1 MKTGRTTSE
10 ENSNKV
16 RRSGHSHRKLS
27 PKMKRRLR
35 RERKKARVRGLS
47 CEHYHARM
55 PNPAVAKEAEEAGMG
70 LAQYVERKSREQ
82 NPCYVATTKDKELN
96 EEIKVSVISLLEEAL
111 ESEGR
116 KYVDSERAD
125 LEATYNED
133 LGQLELFRFRTV
145 VDEVSDHEV
154 EVSLEVARESD
165 PDSIIGDDLGI
176 KVEAPLDK
184 LSFVRIIEVSEVK
197 PQVVFATLEGSED
210 IYQDCLRN
218 TAAMVAW
225 YYV

>member
-1 MKTGRTTSE
+1 
-10 ENSNKV
+10 
-16 RRSGHSHRKLS
+16 
-27 PKMKRRLR
+27 
-35 RERKKARVRGLS
+35 
-47 CEHYHARM
+47 M